1 MSKIEKH
8 NINNLLNDDEF
19 IVWVTSNFK
28 TNNHYWI
35 NFKNE
40 LDEQGLKKFNNAILI
55 LSKIKTLNIDDS
67 KSLKSEKFIK
77 QQYINLLEASNRI
90 KTSKLKV
97 SKTNTF
103 LKYAAAIILLISV
116 SSIYLISNNSKT
128 SFAKNL
134 TATNY
139 NTSDILIQTSE
150 NKYFKITEDTN
161 SKWLLKNGI
170 LINVNSEKIDFIST
184 ENLVSQKNN
193 NEYKIIVPK
202 GKRYAVNL
210 IDGTDVEL
218 NSNSSITFNN
228 STILKQRKVALNGE
242 AFFDVAHDKTRP
254 FIVQSSDLKIEVL
267 GTEFN
272 VSNYKENGYTSTTLI
287 NGSINVSNPHGENQ
301 NIKPGNQAKLF
312 HNQNKIIVQNVNVQN
327 AVSWTMNRMIFEN
340 EKLENIVTKLDN
352 WYNVKFILKDE
363 KIKQFRFTGTLKKE
377 NELIHFLQMLK
388 YTEGINYR
396 IIDRQ
401 VELFF
406 N

>member
-97 SKTNTF
+97 SKTTTF

-228 STILKQRKVALNGE
+228 STILKQRKVALTGE